1 MAELNSLSK
10 VAKAKSKKKQEKS
23 IDKGLKDFR
32 FSRLVVQPLEKTPNK
47 DSKDCSILH
56 SDEQLSTNITKKET
70 PGNGR
75 PISKTQEGD
84 DDVMVI
90 VDSFANSDSDVSE
103 NEDFEVETTKEEIPA
118 AICKPDTDSG
128 KVMYV

>member
-10 VAKAKSKKKQEKS
+10 VVRAKSKKKQEKS

-32 FSRLVVQPLEKTPNK
+32 FSRLVAQPLEEIPNK

-75 PISKTQEGD
+75 PISKTKEGD

-90 VDSFANSDSDVSE
+90 ENSFANSDSDVSE

-118 AICKPDTDSG
+118 AIDKSDTDSG